1 MDRQTSVLTEEEL
14 IYILEVQ
21 IPDLLDRRPELQRR
35 IYSAFL
41 DLFARREEIA
51 AIMEELRSLHTEF
64 QEFREETAQ
73 RFDQVEQR
81 FERIDQRFEGV
92 DQRFDQVEQRFERI
106 DQRFEGVD
114 QRFDQVEQRFERVDQ
129 RFEGIDQ
136 RLDEIAQEVRESR
149 EETARRFDQV
159 EQRFAQMSKHFE
171 DLRDWVE
178 LVVGRAQVRS
188 GRNLEDVVAAALRVA
203 LKRPDIRPESIR
215 LRQKIVDTE
224 GWVFPRGRQKE
235 VDLVATDDE
244 YLVFEVKS
252 AAEVDDV
259 DYFADK
265 VELVQRLNPDKKV
278 RGVFITLAPEPDVQQ
293 RCQELGI
300 ELAR

>member
-1 MDRQTSVLTEEEL
+1 MEHQTSVLTEEEL

-21 IPDLLDRRPELQRR
+21 IPDLLERRPELQRR

-51 AIMEELRSLHTEF
+51 AIMEELRNFHSEF

-73 RFDQVEQR
+73 RFEQVDRR
-81 FERIDQRFEGV
+81 FEQVDQRFEQV
-92 DQRFDQVEQRFERI
+92 DRRFE
-106 DQRFEGVD
+106 Q
-114 QRFDQVEQRFERVDQ
+114 VDQ
-129 RFEGIDQ
+129 RFEGIDR
-136 RLDEIAQEVRESR
+136 RLDQMVQEIRESR

-159 EQRFAQMSKHFE
+159 EQRFAQMDKRFE

-188 GRNLEDVVAAALRVA
+188 GRNLEDVVAGALRVA
-203 LKRPDIRPESIR
+203 LKRPDIKPESIR

-259 DYFADK
+259 DHFADK
-265 VELVQRLNPDKKV
+265 VELVRRLNPDKKV
-278 RGVFITLAPEPDVQQ
+278 HGVFITLAPEPDVQQ

>member
-1 MDRQTSVLTEEEL
+1 MEHQASVLTEEEL

-51 AIMEELRSLHTEF
+51 AIMEELRSLYSEF

-73 RFDQVEQR
+73 RFDQVDQR
-81 FERIDQRFEGV
+81 FDQVDQRFDQVDQRFDQVDQRFEGV
-92 DQRFDQVEQRFERI
+92 DQRLDQMAR
-106 DQRFEGVD
+106 
-114 QRFDQVEQRFERVDQ
+114 
-129 RFEGIDQ
+129 
-136 RLDEIAQEVRESR
+136 EIRESR

>member
-1 MDRQTSVLTEEEL
+1 MEHQASVLTEEEL

-51 AIMEELRSLHTEF
+51 AIMEELRSLYSEF

-73 RFDQVEQR
+73 RFDQVDQRFDQVDQRFDQVDQR
-81 FERIDQRFEGV
+81 FEQVDQRFEGV
-92 DQRFDQVEQRFERI
+92 DQRLDQMAR
-106 DQRFEGVD
+106 
-114 QRFDQVEQRFERVDQ
+114 
-129 RFEGIDQ
+129 
-136 RLDEIAQEVRESR
+136 EIRESR

>member
-1 MDRQTSVLTEEEL
+1 
-14 IYILEVQ
+14 
-21 IPDLLDRRPELQRR
+21 
-35 IYSAFL
+35 
-41 DLFARREEIA
+41 
-51 AIMEELRSLHTEF
+51 
-64 QEFREETAQ
+64 
-73 RFDQVEQR
+73 VEQR
-81 FERIDQRFEGV
+81 FERI
-92 DQRFDQVEQRFERI
+92 
-106 DQRFEGVD
+106 
-114 QRFDQVEQRFERVDQ
+114 DQ